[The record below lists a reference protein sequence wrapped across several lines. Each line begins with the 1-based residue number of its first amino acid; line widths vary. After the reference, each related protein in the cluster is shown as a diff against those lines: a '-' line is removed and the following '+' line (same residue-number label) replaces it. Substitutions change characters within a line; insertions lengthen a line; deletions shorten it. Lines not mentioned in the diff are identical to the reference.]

1 MATTVPPTPSFKPIV
16 PSEVVA
22 KESASCPH
30 AACAPTA
37 VGAVSAASIEG
48 ASRSTFTSDT
58 AMTASSQDMHCLV
71 AAVSS
76 DDATT
81 TNGDCASTDDL
92 AVQEDIDPP
101 VVHRPSSLNKDGV
114 SAPGTSQDMPTNSSA
129 GMSTATSS
137 DELVTAKTVHPD
149 TFVTAP
155 VSTCVARA
163 AYHPASGVFHTTAK
177 ETANSS
183 PAMSVNL
190 STTTEV
196 GGIMAN
202 HIQGVSTATVS
213 GAVNTDQVTK
223 KRKSKDQRTRKW
235 AKVPKDKDPDAP
247 KKNLTAYMHYA
258 TYARAYLKPRNP
270 QLKGGELTK
279 NVVQRGWNR
288 LSSQERHYWDEKAA
302 ADKMRYERD
311 LAKYKK
317 SELGVA
323 WQARVVEKSKQA
335 TSGYIFDTNAGKKAK
350 DSFAPEQNSS
360 AYKHYDAYARAYIKP
375 RHPQMENDEVSN
387 VVHRGWSDM
396 SAEERYYWDW
406 VAAADKVMYLR
417 ELSLL
422 HGFEVTAQDIVE
434 AKVSTQ
440 EALDD
445 LCVG

>member
-1 MATTVPPTPSFKPIV
+1 MATTAPPTPSFKPIV

-22 KESASCPH
+22 KESASCPR

-137 DELVTAKTVHPD
+137 DELVKAKTVHPD

-183 PAMSVNL
+183 PAMAVNL

-311 LAKYKK
+311 FAKYKK

>member
-1 MATTVPPTPSFKPIV
+1 MAKTVPPTPSFKPIV
-16 PSEVVA
+16 PP
-22 KESASCPH
+22 ASCPD
-30 AACAPTA
+30 ASCAPTA
-37 VGAVSAASIEG
+37 VGAVSAASIMQ
-48 ASRSTFTSDT
+48 TSDT
-58 AMTASSQDMHCLV
+58 AMTASSQDMHRLV

-81 TNGDCASTDDL
+81 NGECDL

-101 VVHRPSSLNKDGV
+101 VVHRPSSLNKDEV
-114 SAPGTSQDMPTNSSA
+114 SAPGTSQDMTTNSSA

-155 VSTCVARA
+155 VSICVARA
-163 AYHPASGVFHTTAK
+163 AYHPASGVFNTTAT

-183 PAMSVNL
+183 LAMAVNL
-190 STTTEV
+190 SSTTEV

-213 GAVNTDQVTK
+213 GAVNTDQVIK

-235 AKVPKDKDPDAP
+235 AKVPKDKDPSAP

-270 QLKGGELTK
+270 QLKGGDLTK

-288 LSSQERHYWDEKAA
+288 LSSQERNYWDEKAA
-302 ADKMRYERD
+302 ADKARYERD

-387 VVHRGWSDM
+387 VVHRGWSVM
-396 SAEERYYWDW
+396 SAEELYYWDW

-422 HGFEVTAQDIVE
+422 HDFEVTAQDIVK

>member
-1 MATTVPPTPSFKPIV
+1 
-16 PSEVVA
+16 
-22 KESASCPH
+22 
-30 AACAPTA
+30 
-37 VGAVSAASIEG
+37 
-48 ASRSTFTSDT
+48 
-58 AMTASSQDMHCLV
+58 
-71 AAVSS
+71 
-76 DDATT
+76 
-81 TNGDCASTDDL
+81 
-92 AVQEDIDPP
+92 
-101 VVHRPSSLNKDGV
+101 
-114 SAPGTSQDMPTNSSA
+114 MPTNSSA

-196 GGIMAN
+196 AGIMAN

-235 AKVPKDKDPDAP
+235 PRCQGQGSRCT

-350 DSFAPEQNSS
+350 DSFAQSKTQVPTSTMMRMLALISS
-360 AYKHYDAYARAYIKP
+360 PGILKWKMMRYPMLYI
-375 RHPQMENDEVSN
+375 
-387 VVHRGWSDM
+387 
-396 SAEERYYWDW
+396 
-406 VAAADKVMYLR
+406 VAGVICPLKSVITGIGLLLR
-417 ELSLL
+417 
-422 HGFEVTAQDIVE
+422 I
-434 AKVSTQ
+434 K
-440 EALDD
+440 
-445 LCVG
+445 

>member
-1 MATTVPPTPSFKPIV
+1 MAKTVPPTPSFKPIV
-16 PSEVVA
+16 PP
-22 KESASCPH
+22 ASCPD
-30 AACAPTA
+30 ASCAPTA
-37 VGAVSAASIEG
+37 VGAVSAASIMQ
-48 ASRSTFTSDT
+48 TSDT
-58 AMTASSQDMHCLV
+58 AMTASSQDMHRLV
-71 AAVSS
+71 AVVSS

-81 TNGDCASTDDL
+81 NGECDL

-101 VVHRPSSLNKDGV
+101 VVHRPSSSNKHGV
-114 SAPGTSQDMPTNSSA
+114 SAPGTSQDMTTNSSA

-137 DELVTAKTVHPD
+137 DELATAKTVHSD
-149 TFVTAP
+149 TLVMAP

-163 AYHPASGVFHTTAK
+163 AYHPASGVFHKTAT

-183 PAMSVNL
+183 LAMAVNL
-190 STTTEV
+190 SSTTEV

-213 GAVNTDQVTK
+213 GAVNTDQVIK

-235 AKVPKDKDPDAP
+235 AKVPKDKDPSAP

-258 TYARAYLKPRNP
+258 TYARVYLKPRNP
-270 QLKGGELTK
+270 QLKGGDLTK

-302 ADKMRYERD
+302 ADKARYERD

-396 SAEERYYWDW
+396 SAEERNYWDW

-422 HGFEVTAQDIVE
+422 HDFEVTAQDIVK